1 MGPPHPSPAD
11 TARLILNL
19 SELGVHGGVGS
30 GSEEEE
36 EEEEGEEEEKSR
48 EGRWD
53 IRETKE
59 IWTHM

>member
-1 MGPPHPSPAD
+1 MLPSC
-11 TARLILNL
+11 RLLL
-19 SELGVHGGVGS
+19 KEGQVGEW
-30 GSEEEE
+30 EEEVE
-36 EEEEGEEEEKSR
+36 VEVEEEEEKSR

>member
-1 MGPPHPSPAD
+1 MLPSCH
-11 TARLILNL
+11 LLL
-19 SELGVHGGVGS
+19 KEGQVG
-30 GSEEEE
+30 EWDVEVE
-36 EEEEGEEEEKSR
+36 EEEEKSR

>member
-1 MGPPHPSPAD
+1 MLPSC
-11 TARLILNL
+11 RLLL
-19 SELGVHGGVGS
+19 KEGQVGEWEEEVEVEV
-30 GSEEEE
+30 EEEE
-36 EEEEGEEEEKSR
+36 EEVEVEKSR

>member
-1 MGPPHPSPAD
+1 MLPSC
-11 TARLILNL
+11 RLLL
-19 SELGVHGGVGS
+19 KEGQVGEW
-30 GSEEEE
+30 EEEE
-36 EEEEGEEEEKSR
+36 EEEEVEEEEEKSR

>member
-1 MGPPHPSPAD
+1 MLPSC
-11 TARLILNL
+11 RLLL
-19 SELGVHGGVGS
+19 KEGQVGEWEEGV
-30 GSEEEE
+30 EEEE
-36 EEEEGEEEEKSR
+36 EEEEKSR

>member
-1 MGPPHPSPAD
+1 MLPSC
-11 TARLILNL
+11 RLLL
-19 SELGVHGGVGS
+19 KEGQVGEW
-30 GSEEEE
+30 EEEV
-36 EEEEGEEEEKSR
+36 EEEKSR

>member
-1 MGPPHPSPAD
+1 MLPSC
-11 TARLILNL
+11 RLLL
-19 SELGVHGGVGS
+19 KEGQVGEW
-30 GSEEEE
+30 EEEVE
-36 EEEEGEEEEKSR
+36 EEEEKSR

>member
-1 MGPPHPSPAD
+1 MLPSC
-11 TARLILNL
+11 RLLL
-19 SELGVHGGVGS
+19 KEGQVGEW
-30 GSEEEE
+30 EEEV
-36 EEEEGEEEEKSR
+36 EEEEKSR

>member
-1 MGPPHPSPAD
+1 MLPSC
-11 TARLILNL
+11 RLLL
-19 SELGVHGGVGS
+19 KGGQVGEW
-30 GSEEEE
+30 EEEE
-36 EEEEGEEEEKSR
+36 EEVEEELEEEEKSR

>member
-1 MGPPHPSPAD
+1 MLPSC
-11 TARLILNL
+11 RLLL
-19 SELGVHGGVGS
+19 KEGQVGEW
-30 GSEEEE
+30 EEEVE
-36 EEEEGEEEEKSR
+36 EEEEEEKSR

>member
-1 MGPPHPSPAD
+1 MLPSC
-11 TARLILNL
+11 RLLL
-19 SELGVHGGVGS
+19 KEGQVGEW
-30 GSEEEE
+30 EEEE
-36 EEEEGEEEEKSR
+36 VEEEEEEEKSR

>member
-1 MGPPHPSPAD
+1 MLPSC
-11 TARLILNL
+11 RLLL
-19 SELGVHGGVGS
+19 KEGQVGEC
-30 GSEEEE
+30 EEEV
-36 EEEEGEEEEKSR
+36 EEEEKSR

>member
-1 MGPPHPSPAD
+1 MLPSC
-11 TARLILNL
+11 RLLL
-19 SELGVHGGVGS
+19 KEGQVGEW
-30 GSEEEE
+30 EEEE
-36 EEEEGEEEEKSR
+36 EEEEEEKSR